1 LDWTVRENNNG
12 LFGPVLGKF
21 RRVQL
26 DELDNEYLRNGWL
39 SDTEEHGAID
49 AYTESDTPKSKKTW
63 IANQVHQPFRYL
75 IASLV
80 YKPLFPFRSGDLKKS
95 MAKDAMFGASTSLGR
110 RRSIFRPVWSMI
122 SVSPFY

>member
-21 RRVQL
+21 RRVRI
-26 DELDNEYLRNGWL
+26 DEFDDQYLRNGWL

-49 AYTESDTPKSKKTW
+49 VYTESDTPKSKKTW

-75 IASLV
+75 IALV

-110 RRSIFRPVWSMI
+110 KRSIFRLVWSMI